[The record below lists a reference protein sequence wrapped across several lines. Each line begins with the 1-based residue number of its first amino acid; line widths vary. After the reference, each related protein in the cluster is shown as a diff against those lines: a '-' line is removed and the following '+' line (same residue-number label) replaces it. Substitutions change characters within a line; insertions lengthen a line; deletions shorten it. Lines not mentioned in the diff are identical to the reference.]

1 MNKNKIKNS
10 RRSFLLGLS
19 SFGSASLL
27 HQNQF
32 SSAQAEDLGQYI
44 EGVIQESKR
53 GRGKTLRQIAASKG
67 IVYGGFTQRAH
78 DDLPQDLFF
87 QKTFAREY
95 ALVVGGFFG
104 VTVGPFDSNSTYNFI
119 QTDAFFNFA
128 TQNNLIFRA
137 HPLIWNEFNSPW
149 LVAKFKASDTTSA
162 EIDKIFINHISR
174 LVKRHAGKVHSWDVV
189 NEAINVDDGRSDNLK
204 DTTKSGVRGEK
215 YNFPTWLNY
224 LGSNYIERAFRIA
237 AQVDPKAI
245 LTYND
250 NGLTYSNPFG
260 NSWDEQRRAAILKLL
275 ERLKAKGTPIH
286 ALGIQSHLEG
296 HRNKEFDESKFRK
309 FLSDVASLGLKIII
323 SELDVRDDQLPQDI
337 ITRDR
342 IVADTY
348 YQYLSV
354 ALDEPAVTT
363 VVNWGL
369 SDRYTWLS
377 DFAPRA
383 DGAKVRPLLLDENF
397 RRKPAWKAVAR
408 ALNEAPVRHG

>member
-1 MNKNKIKNS
+1 MTKKKIQNS

-19 SFGSASLL
+19 GFSATSLI
-27 HQNQF
+27 HNHQF
-32 SSAQAEDLGQYI
+32 SLAQAEDLNQYVN
-44 EGVIQESKR
+44 GVIEESKR
-53 GRGKTLRQIAASKG
+53 GRGETLRQIAASKG
-67 IVYGGFTQRAH
+67 ITYGGFTQRSH
-78 DDLPQDLFF
+78 TDLPQDLFF
-87 QKTFAREY
+87 QKTFTREY
-95 ALVVGGFFG
+95 GLVVGGFFG
-104 VTVGPFDSNSTYNFI
+104 VTVGPFDSNSTYNFV
-119 QTDAFFNFA
+119 QTDVVFDFA

-149 LVAKFKASDTTSA
+149 LVEKFKAGDTTSA
-162 EIDKIFINHISR
+162 EIDKIFINHIST
-174 LVKRHAGKVHSWDVV
+174 LAKHHVGKVHSWDVV

-224 LGSNYIERAFRIA
+224 LGSNYIEQAFRIA
-237 AQVDPKAI
+237 AQTDPKAI

-275 ERLKAKGTPIH
+275 ERLKAKGTPVH

-296 HRNKEFDESKFRK
+296 HRNQEFDESKFRK

-323 SELDVRDDQLPQDI
+323 SELDVRDDQLPKDI
-337 ITRDR
+337 STRDR
-342 IVADTY
+342 LVADTY

-363 VVNWGL
+363 VINWGL
-369 SDRYTWLS
+369 CDRYTWLS
-377 DFAPRA
+377 DFAPRK
-383 DGAKVRPLLLDENF
+383 DGAKVRPLLLSENF
-397 RRKPAWKAVAR
+397 RRKPAWKAVVR
-408 ALNEAPVRHG
+408 ALNEAPKR